1 MLVSRNGQF
10 WVCGAIAF
18 LFNLAGCGAMLPL
31 SDNWCS
37 PTYQCPGAGALIEHT
52 MCTYGPKPPADRCHG
67 LRDVQTDEKRTLI
80 VDSLNAAR
88 LQLSRGKL
96 SNWPEAADMREIS
109 YDYDLE
115 KIALRWAAQCVKGS
129 DKCRRTR
136 DWPHVGQIV
145 SETASDE
152 PIDTDAYW
160 PRDEIRQWLMEA
172 ELADP
177 AAIDAYVPN
186 ERSARFTQLIWAETY
201 KVRKFQAAAA
211 EIGER
216 RGRISKFRPL
226 RIDRGGRIW
235 EIRPSLVSIANL
247 RISAI
252 YCRNSANST
261 TFSNEIREFPKR
273 IDLGSSRIV

>member
-88 LQLSRGKL
+88 QQLSRGKL

-201 KVRKFQAAAA
+201 KVGCADVIYETKDQAGRYRRKVVCNF
-211 EIGER
+211 G
-216 RGRISKFRPL
+216 P
-226 RIDRGGRIW
+226 GGNVPGAKIYSTGPICS
-235 EIRPSLVSIANL
+235 ECPAGVKCICGGHIPVHQVPNCLLTILAVS
-247 RISAI
+247 R
-252 YCRNSANST
+252 
-261 TFSNEIREFPKR
+261 
-273 IDLGSSRIV
+273 